1 MTAPDS
7 PQDPLSAPAPNAA
20 HVPTAAQAPTAAQT
34 PDAWRLLEGAQ
45 RVLTLQAHPDDETLS
60 TGALLAHLAARG
72 TRIDLVTATRGEEGE
87 TVPGSIAPDDAR
99 SFVEVRAAELDG
111 ATRSLGITSSCFLG
125 SPPAL
130 APGADARRYRDS
142 GMRWV
147 TPQLAGPAEDTGPGA
162 FTRRPVAEAVA
173 DLEAAIRALRPD
185 VLLSND
191 DGGTYG
197 HPDHVHVHTIA
208 ARAAAAQGVP
218 LIEVASFHDADAQ
231 ADDPSFARREL
242 PGTARAVEGALRA
255 HRTQLTV
262 LGPAAAE
269 GAGSGVAG
277 VDAAEGAGSDVDRAG
292 RGSSGAASG
301 IRIVLSGGQER
312 VVPLSAGIRVHREEP
327 VDAR

>member
-20 HVPTAAQAPTAAQT
+20 HVPNAAQAPNAAQT

-87 TVPGSIAPDDAR
+87 TVPDSIALDDAR

-111 ATRSLGITSSCFLG
+111 ATRSLGIASSCFLG

-147 TPQLAGPAEDTGPGA
+147 TPQLAGPAEDTGPDA

-208 ARAAAAQGVP
+208 AQGVP
-218 LIEVASFHDADAQ
+218 LIEVASYHDADAQ

-262 LGPAAAE
+262 LGPAAAK
-269 GAGSGVAG
+269 
-277 VDAAEGAGSDVDRAG
+277 GAGSDVDRAG

>member
-7 PQDPLSAPAPNAA
+7 PQVPLSAPAPNAA

-130 APGADARRYRDS
+130 APGADARIYRDS
-142 GMRWV
+142 GMLWV
-147 TPQLAGPAEDTGPGA
+147 TPQLAGPAEDTGPDA

-173 DLEAAIRALRPD
+173 DLAAAIRALRPD

-208 ARAAAAQGVP
+208 ARAAAQGVP
-218 LIEVASFHDADAQ
+218 LIEVASYHDADAQ

-262 LGPAAAE
+262 LGPAVAE
-269 GAGSGVAG
+269 GAV
-277 VDAAEGAGSDVDRAG
+277 SDVDRAG